1 VSRGTVPDGRF
12 AAVDLGASSGRV
24 VVGEIGPHRVELT
37 EVHRF
42 ANRPVQLPTGLHW
55 DVLGLHGELL
65 DGLAAAARGGA
76 LDSIGVDSWA
86 VDYGLLDRTGA
97 LLGNPYHY
105 RDPRTDG
112 VADQVHNQRP
122 FAQLYL
128 ENGLQFLPFTTLYQL
143 VAAAGTPQLELART
157 LLLVPDLVVHWLTGT
172 VATEVTNAS
181 TTGLLDVRTH
191 TWSAALCELAGV
203 RPPLMAPLVAP
214 GDPLGRLL
222 PAVTTATGLDPATPV
237 TAVGSHDT
245 ASAVVAVPMA
255 DEAAAYISLGTW
267 GLVGVELGSPVLTE
281 AGRRA
286 GFTNEL
292 GVDGRTR
299 YLRNVM
305 GLWLLQECV
314 RVWRAAGRPSDL
326 PVLLEQA
333 AALPPGGPLVDV
345 ADPRFLP
352 PGDMP
357 SRIAACLQ
365 ETGAP
370 PLPDQVH
377 VVRCIVDS
385 LAQALAAAVRDA
397 GRLSG
402 RRLEVVHV
410 VGGGSMNALLCQST
424 ADAAELPVVAGPVEA
439 TALGNLL
446 VQARAHGAVTGDLDV
461 LRALVRSTQA
471 LRRFEPRA
479 ASGTGQA

>member
-245 ASAVVAVPMA
+245 ASAVVACRWRTRTPPTSAWGPGVWSA
-255 DEAAAYISLGTW
+255 SSWAA
-267 GLVGVELGSPVLTE
+267 PVLTE

-357 SRIAACLQ
+357 SRIAACCRRRAGRRCR
-365 ETGAP
+365 TRCTSCAASSTASRRRWP
-370 PLPDQVH
+370 PLCATLRGWP
-377 VVRCIVDS
+377 
-385 LAQALAAAVRDA
+385 
-397 GRLSG
+397 
-402 RRLEVVHV
+402 
-410 VGGGSMNALLCQST
+410 
-424 ADAAELPVVAGPVEA
+424 VAGW
-439 TALGNLL
+439 TWSMSS
-446 VQARAHGAVTGDLDV
+446 AVG
-461 LRALVRSTQA
+461 R
-471 LRRFEPRA
+471 
-479 ASGTGQA
+479 